1 MGQLDDVQNGAI
13 TRLVCDKSG
22 IRSSHLGKT
31 GRHQTGAQVSIVRKS
46 DQRSGKRTVGRAK
59 EIISIPDCGFEQ
71 TPILTLNQM
80 LRLKKAPT

>member
-1 MGQLDDVQNGAI
+1 
-13 TRLVCDKSG
+13 
-22 IRSSHLGKT
+22 
-31 GRHQTGAQVSIVRKS
+31 
-46 DQRSGKRTVGRAK
+46 VGRAK